1 MYLTN
6 NAPSYFVPS
15 QHQFYRPSGDLGHV
29 ISLINKNECGVIRR
43 HLRGKVA
50 VSVGEVDKP
59 FKVVKFL
66 DLDQRIHITEHG
78 TEIRAAESVEL
89 HIFQIAVELCL
100 RSYFNVLLNRRVTLD
115 YV

>member
-29 ISLINKNECGVIRR
+29 ISLNENECGVIRR
-43 HLRGKVA
+43 HFRGKVSI
-50 VSVGEVDKP
+50 SVGKVDKP
-59 FKVVKFL
+59 FKVVKL
-66 DLDQRIHITEHG
+66 TEHG